1 MSRLFAL
8 ALVSLLATGCASGG
22 GKVEKQ
28 AYAKLQGSRTFE
40 YDFPTVWNGVE
51 SAIRGQKVV
60 ERDPEEVDPIEMKN
74 LTRRT
79 LETDWVYTRSTE
91 HFQAYK
97 VNGLPRKTYLQSRV
111 RYRIEAQ
118 SVMGGTQVAVRV
130 DQEVEK
136 LKEDGRSDGYSTV
149 DEVASNVAAEM
160 LEKIRLAV
168 LSAP

>member
-1 MSRLFAL
+1 MNRRIAL
-8 ALVSLLATGCASGG
+8 AFVLAMAAGCASGG

-28 AYAKLQGSRTFE
+28 AYAKLQGSSTLE
-40 YDFPTVWNGVE
+40 YDFPAVWKGIEAAV
-51 SAIRGQKVV
+51 RGQKVV

-74 LTRRT
+74 LTHRK

-97 VNGLPRKTYLQSRV
+97 VNGLPRKTYLQARV
-111 RYRIEAQ
+111 RYKIDAQ
-118 SVMGGTQVAVRV
+118 SVMGGTQVSVRV
-130 DQEVEK
+130 DQEIEK
-136 LKEDGRSDGYSTV
+136 LKEDGRSDGYSPV
-149 DEVASNVAAEM
+149 DEVSSNVAAEM